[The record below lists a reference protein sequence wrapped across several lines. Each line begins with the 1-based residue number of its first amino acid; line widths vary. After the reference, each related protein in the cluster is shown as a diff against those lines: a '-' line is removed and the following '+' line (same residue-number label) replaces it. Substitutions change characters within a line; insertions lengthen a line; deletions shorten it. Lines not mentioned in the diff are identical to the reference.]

1 MGRSQAARQGTLTP
15 PFAGSNP
22 AVPAIFLQK
31 AGWIREP
38 KNEYGSLAQSAE
50 HLPFKQGV
58 RGSNPRWATT
68 KRPSK
73 RQFGRSFGIFRN
85 FFGRFYF
92 SFLDFRF
99 WTFSRFKALFSNRI
113 HTFQNSICTA
123 FSICTIF
130 AHAVFPKTIT
140 FLSLKRLFFEI
151 HVHSNTS
158 CSTGFLYKIAYL
170 HASVFESGSNYG
182 TSTCPMYDLRF
193 WR

>member
-99 WTFSRFKALFSNRI
+99 RTFKRYKSFFSNRI
-113 HTFQNSICTA
+113 RTFQNSICTA
-123 FSICTIF
+123 FSHLHHICTRGFSKNHHFSFSKTAIFWNSRSLQHFLLNRLFVQNRIF
-130 AHAVFPKTIT
+130 ARECVWIW
-140 FLSLKRLFFEI
+140 E
-151 HVHSNTS
+151 
-158 CSTGFLYKIAYL
+158 
-170 HASVFESGSNYG
+170 
-182 TSTCPMYDLRF
+182 
-193 WR
+193 